1 MLCFCRK
8 GENTHT
14 LDRDNFVSIV
24 GEGIVRIVKGDG
36 SLEFIEV
43 ASDSVMAQQ

>member
-1 MLCFCRK
+1 MFLSK
-8 GENTHT
+8 GGETHT

-43 ASDSVMAQQ
+43 ASDSVKAQQ